1 VPSREGRDPW
11 ARGLA
16 SAPTRHYPPRSGT
29 SRGGIDVNQAEYQR
43 LRRQLDEELRA
54 GMEMLQAGH
63 RAKVEALDSRWQED
77 SGPYPESRPVPPE
90 PREEPP
96 LPVVPPAGRERL
108 QAGELLDDI
117 EAALERVG
125 DEFLKSDLCRALGY
139 EPHRSSLHR
148 ALRELEM
155 EGVLEVQRQGLGRR
169 ASRYR
174 KTGKASRG

>member
-1 VPSREGRDPW
+1 M
-11 ARGLA
+11 
-16 SAPTRHYPPRSGT
+16 
-29 SRGGIDVNQAEYQR
+29 NQAEYQR

-63 RAKVEALDSRWQED
+63 RAKVEALDAQGRED
-77 SGPYPESRPVPPE
+77 VEPSPAGRPVPPA

-96 LPVVPPAGRERL
+96 LPAAAPPADRERL

-139 EPHRSSLHR
+139 EPHRSSLYR
-148 ALRELEM
+148 ALWELEK

>member
-1 VPSREGRDPW
+1 
-11 ARGLA
+11 
-16 SAPTRHYPPRSGT
+16 
-29 SRGGIDVNQAEYQR
+29 VNQAEYQR

-63 RAKVEALDSRWQED
+63 RAKVEALDAQGQED
-77 SGPYPESRPVPPE
+77 SGPRPASRPVPPE

-96 LPVVPPAGRERL
+96 LPAAAPPAERERL

-117 EAALERVG
+117 QAALEQVG

-148 ALRELEM
+148 AIRDLEN

-174 KTGKASRG
+174 KTGREPQG

>member
-1 VPSREGRDPW
+1 
-11 ARGLA
+11 
-16 SAPTRHYPPRSGT
+16 
-29 SRGGIDVNQAEYQR
+29 VNQAEYQR

-63 RAKVEALDSRWQED
+63 RAKVEALDARWQEE
-77 SGPYPESRPVPPE
+77 SGPIPASRAPE
-90 PREEPP
+90 PREEPATAMA
-96 LPVVPPAGRERL
+96 VPPVERERL

-117 EAALERVG
+117 DAALERMG

-148 ALRELEM
+148 ALRELER
-155 EGVLEVQRQGLGRR
+155 EGVLEVQRHGLGRR

-174 KTGKASRG
+174 KTGRGPRD

>member
-1 VPSREGRDPW
+1 
-11 ARGLA
+11 
-16 SAPTRHYPPRSGT
+16 
-29 SRGGIDVNQAEYQR
+29 VNQAEYQR

-63 RAKVEALDSRWQED
+63 RAKVEALDAQGRED
-77 SGPYPESRPVPPE
+77 SVPHPASRLVQPE

-96 LPVVPPAGRERL
+96 LPAAVPPAERERL

-117 EAALERVG
+117 EAAMERVG
-125 DEFLKSDLCRALGY
+125 DEFLKSDLCKALGY

-148 ALRELEM
+148 ALRELEK
-155 EGVLEVQRQGLGRR
+155 EGTLEVQRQGLGRR

-174 KTGKASRG
+174 KTGKAPRA